1 MRPAAS
7 RLVTGCHRFVATVR
21 LDGAK
26 CRSGTPLASRV
37 FGSPRARIQ
46 RSQLNADSLVSAR
59 AMATDGEPSPI
70 VQYVV
75 LRKDL
80 GASLGWPLGSLCAQ
94 AAHASV
100 AAVWEHRDHTDTVA
114 YCAPDAID
122 QMHKVVLEVK
132 GETQLLNLAA
142 KLADAGVDH
151 KLWMEQPEN
160 FATCLATRP
169 YRKDEVAQWF
179 KKCNLAKGIV
189 VSGN

>member
-1 MRPAAS
+1 M
-7 RLVTGCHRFVATVR
+7 ATAR

-26 CRSGTPLASRV
+26 GRSGTPLASRV
-37 FGSPRARIQ
+37 SASPRARAQ
-46 RSQLNADSLVSAR
+46 RSRLNADSLASVR
-59 AMATDGEPSPI
+59 AMATNGEPSPI

-80 GASLGWPLGSLCAQ
+80 GASMGWPLGSLCAQ

-100 AAVWEHRDHTDTVA
+100 AAVWEHRDHADTVA

-142 KLADAGVDH
+142 KLSEAGVDH

-160 FATCLATRP
+160 FPTCLATRP
-169 YRKDEVAQWF
+169 YRKEEVAQWF
-179 KKCNLAKGIV
+179 KKCNLAKGNV

>member
-1 MRPAAS
+1 
-7 RLVTGCHRFVATVR
+7 
-21 LDGAK
+21 
-26 CRSGTPLASRV
+26 
-37 FGSPRARIQ
+37 
-46 RSQLNADSLVSAR
+46 
-59 AMATDGEPSPI
+59 
-70 VQYVV
+70 
-75 LRKDL
+75 
-80 GASLGWPLGSLCAQ
+80 
-94 AAHASV
+94 V

-160 FATCLATRP
+160 FPTCLATRP

-179 KKCNLAKGIV
+179 KKCNLAKGNV

>member
-1 MRPAAS
+1 M
-7 RLVTGCHRFVATVR
+7 ATAR

-26 CRSGTPLASRV
+26 GRSGTPLASR
-37 FGSPRARIQ
+37 FPASPRGRAQ
-46 RSQLNADSLVSAR
+46 RSRLNADSLASVR
-59 AMATDGEPSPI
+59 AMATNGEPSPI

-80 GASLGWPLGSLCAQ
+80 GASMGWPLGSLCAQ

-100 AAVWEHRDHTDTVA
+100 AAVWEHRDHADTVA

-142 KLADAGVDH
+142 KLSEAGVDH

-160 FATCLATRP
+160 FPTCLATRP
-169 YRKDEVAQWF
+169 YRKEEVAQWF
-179 KKCNLAKGIV
+179 KKCNLAKGNV